1 MGAEVQHYKLRLRP
15 TSSPQKQSCWCC
27 TAVSASASCNRPND
41 EIASLAT
48 MLLILGWIVV
58 GVLLPSYVMAAL
70 MRPDLT
76 ILWRSATGLVHPCRA
91 PLNFCDKSH
100 VVPKEYH
107 VQLRPECSLEEHWRR
122 MGLDTANIVNIT
134 PKNPWFPTAYHAQ
147 GIDDSVLDAIRADIM
162 VDMVK
167 CHREWSASDG
177 ETRELVNT
185 PWDELGGTRS
195 CDGQHVSEHWL
206 PA

>member
-1 MGAEVQHYKLRLRP
+1 MPYWLADYDLPPLPRSKAVGAAPLYLRVPPAIGRTTKLLR
-15 TSSPQKQSCWCC
+15 
-27 TAVSASASCNRPND
+27 
-41 EIASLAT
+41 SLAI
-48 MLLILGWIVV
+48 MLSFYGWIVV
-58 GVLLPSYVMAAL
+58 GVLLHPYAIAAL

-76 ILWRSATGLVHPCRA
+76 ILWRSATGLVHPYRA

-177 ETRELVNT
+177 ETRELVDT
-185 PWDELGGTRS
+185 PWDELGRYK
-195 CDGQHVSEHWL
+195 EL
-206 PA
+206 

>member
-1 MGAEVQHYKLRLRP
+1 MF
-15 TSSPQKQSCWCC
+15 SSY
-27 TAVSASASCNRPND
+27 
-41 EIASLAT
+41 
-48 MLLILGWIVV
+48 GWIVV
-58 GVLLPSYVMAAL
+58 GVLLHSYAMAAL

-76 ILWRSATGLVHPCRA
+76 ILWRSATGLVHPYRA
-91 PLNFCDKSH
+91 PLNFCDKSYM
-100 VVPKEYH
+100 VPKEYH

-134 PKNPWFPTAYHAQ
+134 PQNPWFPTAYHAQ

-177 ETRELVNT
+177 ETRELVDT
-185 PWDELGGTRS
+185 PWDELGRY
-195 CDGQHVSEHWL
+195 DEL
-206 PA
+206 